1 MSDLFHESFF
11 SLKLLAEMQRN
22 FYLSKIGSVAT
33 TKMRPCESI
42 ILLALLTRLWNL
54 QAATLGR
61 SPNQIQ
67 LFIH

>member
-1 MSDLFHESFF
+1 M
-11 SLKLLAEMQRN
+11 KRY
-22 FYLSKIGSVAT
+22 FYLSKVGSVAT
-33 TKMRPCESI
+33 TEMSLCESI